1 MKNKHWTEH
10 LYAYKGHLY
19 PNYLKHGHAA
29 KYIIPIAQE
38 FCKGKGLDIGGKLD
52 CHFPGAKIINSEY
65 PGKGDAFTLPQKKY
79 DYIFSS
85 HTFEHIINC
94 DIALRYWKGH
104 LKQNGVIFLYLP
116 HPDMLYW
123 LPENCKK
130 HINSFTPEQMS
141 TLLEET
147 GFTVIMR
154 SQRDSFWS
162 YAIAAILL

>member
-1 MKNKHWTEH
+1 MREKLSGKH
-10 LYAYKGHLY
+10 LYLYKRHLY
-19 PNYLKHGHAA
+19 PNYLKRGSAA

-38 FCKGKGLDIGGKLD
+38 FCKGKGLDIGGKKD
-52 CHFPGAKIINSEY
+52 CHLPGAQIINIEY
-65 PGKGDAFTLPQKKY
+65 PGMFEATDLPFKQF

-85 HTFEHIINC
+85 HTLEHLP
-94 DIALRYWKGH
+94 ATGLTLSYWRSH
-104 LKQNGVIFLYLP
+104 LKPDGILFLYLP

-130 HINSFTPEQMS
+130 HLHSFTPEEMT
-141 TLLEET
+141 TLLNDA

-162 YAIAAILL
+162 YAIAAILR